1 MHWCLL
7 IDEYRFIVYDGPA
20 DDYATLLSAVKY
32 SISERD
38 PSAESPSLSKIL
50 RLPDPIV
57 QYADRS
63 FPREPLH

>member
-1 MHWCLL
+1 L

-50 RLPDPIV
+50 R
-57 QYADRS
+57 
-63 FPREPLH
+63 